1 MAQQQNKKLDLSSAK
16 TGMEKDTHPS
26 QLTQAQY
33 THAFNANVEN
43 ESGNSLNLTNEKS
56 NILASKFKQG
66 FKVIGF
72 ENDIDSNSTF
82 FFLVNPSTHVGEFGV
97 IEDNQNTNDIADILV
112 DCDDCN
118 KVNQLSDPLET
129 LTQAPLQTYT
139 TLLTDADGYLDVNTN
154 LCMPFVPGSGFNFDI
169 NYPIKKIVIKNEK
182 CGKNIYFT
190 ENNNPPRHINIT
202 DLYNGKYHDQ
212 NVPCDVNVTTP
223 CINYNELRIFKLFNI
238 PKIEPVTIELGGRLQ
253 MGMYEFL
260 IAYSDAAGNEISP
273 YYSITNPIAIFDKNN
288 RILEQKNLADRT
300 NLAIRL
306 EVSDLDKTYSH
317 YKVAVIQT
325 ADIEGASR
333 YFIEGIHTINDNT
346 VVYTT
351 EQNKI
356 ATSFDKLLIDQL
368 NVEKV
373 EGLTASNNILFQ
385 YGVTQK
391 KEINLQPVIN
401 LLGQF
406 VQWQTHIA
414 PESLYENGVLSS
426 KFLGYNRD
434 EVVPLSIRFL
444 LDGGYETSLFPLI
457 SRFAIPGEK
466 DIVVDESNN
475 GINDDIDSIIKN
487 IQSCNSVN
495 RNQKWQFYNTA
506 FSESG
511 SICEGVDIQTVP
523 VTEDLTKTCIV
534 EGVYNV
540 TQDTFSIDLEEGEEY
555 LGLAQYIEDNKA
567 NCPLAFQGTDICTA
581 INGDYA
587 AINCETDIF
596 DGLDCDAPTFVTEV
610 VVGSIGNET
619 STKIEKIFPS
629 EYIQIKMPKVCTIY
643 KINQTTNLSLQDPSN
658 PLGYFNSDTFEESPR
673 SVFLRDSDFEN
684 EDCSYPVSIPT
695 YANTGDNYSTAS
707 FNNYYVSSVQSSLY
721 TSKIPHAGGIS
732 GNFSNKI
739 HKGALWFKGEIANR
753 TKFLLDISKEKAVAQ
768 QDTIGQS
775 TQLRVSIFK
784 SCSDTTA
791 LYSKIITVANGEMF
805 LLEKDTT
812 VAPNGLKITDSS
824 GVSAPIIANGW
835 LTSKKYY
842 VAVDCPIVSR
852 QIDTN
857 PAWNDDDIQT
867 VYVSMPTTGCYTV
880 TQRDIEYSRIDV
892 DWQSIRFDK
901 KIIATATC
909 TFQQPVVQSCNAVP
923 YRKGEFAYWES
934 EETYPDNPELYDS
947 RSLVVPQNLI
957 PIDIKTKFED
967 TFVNSTANGNY
978 LLNNNANFT
987 CANIRHFKFPDNDL
1001 APFMS
1006 YSQQS
1011 PFGSS
1016 LIFPLGITIDENV
1029 VSAFLDVA
1037 VVNGLMTQS
1046 DRNKVSGYEIF
1057 RGDISLDRGVV
1068 ASGLLYDM
1076 RKYKENGKSIYY
1088 SNYPFNSYQNDL
1100 LNGGEDLSTENGV
1113 TFGVSN
1119 RNYTFHS
1126 PETDY
1131 YRQGLPSE
1139 LSVQG
1144 YMFGNSRGHFDEV
1157 QGHPKWVILSP
1168 AARSLAN
1175 TLATLEVA
1183 GEILIKAG
1191 EITSNAQVW
1200 AMFGMA
1206 NGVSLGLPAF
1216 IAAGVVTAF
1225 GIAEGIIYKHGQY
1238 RYQWLKIFRDFGS
1251 PQNFAYYYYA
1261 EGYYNYLTTSQEDGN
1276 RLRGLHIS
1284 KYLNDGRFVTTNEV
1298 TGERLNINNID
1309 RERSV
1314 LLSFGDMPITYPN
1327 TSYRTYDKGA
1337 DASITYQSAAGFDKS
1352 GRSPEVVRNVASPY
1366 VAIKNYLPTQYGTIN
1381 SIKWLSTGY
1390 VGDLRNSTSGCL
1402 SIFGGDTYIS
1412 RHTLKRKMP
1421 LFLVTAMKQADL
1433 TPYNYFFYSNIGRNP
1448 TFYCS
1453 YEQNKDFSDGGKA
1466 FPDIDSDYSFD
1477 NAYSSGNYIV
1487 SPSKFYLYYYGIT
1500 NFLAETRINT
1510 NYRYAGKDQ
1519 NRNFYPLV
1527 GDLGAWT
1534 QEESVSIREPNVFL
1548 YNSEYS
1554 KQISL
1559 TRKRTLT
1566 DTYERAF
1573 NECTQDMPNGIIAS
1587 LPDSTENSL
1596 YDPWL
1601 IYRPLDIFEFPSN
1614 YGKLKDVIDIEGQA
1628 ILARFA
1634 NTSVLYN
1641 KVDSKI
1647 DDGSSPVMSLLG
1659 GNSFFQRRS
1668 TSFHNTRLGYGGTQ
1682 NATFVSNEFGHFF
1695 ADAKRGQVVM
1705 VPSSGEGMVEISSM
1719 TGDKASG
1726 MRNWFKEHLPFKM
1739 LNYIPNVD
1747 IDNPYNG
1754 LGLTMGWDSRYRRVF
1769 LTKKDY
1775 IPKNPCIQYIEGQG
1789 FVIDETL
1796 CNGEESI
1803 LTCPEGYEL
1812 IGGYCQLVTEGLDLC
1827 PDGYTYDPNLGT
1839 CTLIDIIPATCVCTA
1854 DVFASPE
1861 TICSGETTSIALTS
1875 TESGIAYTWTAVQS
1889 GVTGATS
1896 GNSNVIAQTLV
1907 GSGTVTYTI
1916 TPFETV
1922 SLCQG
1927 EPIQVVVTVNVAP
1940 DIIVTPNSPQAIA
1953 SGGTVNIAISSGLP
1967 GTTFTW
1973 TVTSPSTIT
1982 GAIAG
1987 SGTTISNTLTASVAG
2002 VVTYHIVATAPNG
2015 CTANINY
2022 IVNVGATVTTCLA
2035 GLTARVVY
2043 DGIASQYTNATTNH
2057 SITLSGTDGSA
2068 EVRYDEAHVYFIEFD
2083 VNLTQTATTFVN
2095 THSVAL
2101 ANFGITVTS
2110 SANVINMTRAVAST
2124 STPTFQR
2131 LDGSLSGVVVVPGG
2145 ILNPQWALSSA
2156 AGHTCDRARFEF
2168 MTNGIPVG
2176 IANMNNTNGGPIP
2189 IANWDDPSTHM
2200 GTPGARQSS
2209 ITYSAAEISEIGNGL
2224 PSGVGTLKIR
2234 LRGTNIFGTAPN
2246 QYYNQHSG
2254 VVGLEFFVGTTR
2266 VYQGIIGDRVLE
2278 IDPCNPSASPRVLQ
2292 PSTGG
2297 KSIIAP
2303 ALTWGA
2309 QTGTMSAGVP
2319 ITSAVTKSLTVN
2331 VTSLGTGLDVGSY
2344 DIIASANGVTF
2355 RGTGVFPGTGLQT
2368 ITLTAL
2374 GTPLVAGTHTFTP
2387 DISSISGGLY
2397 QVPVG
2402 FTAITT

>member
-1 MAQQQNKKLDLSSAK
+1 MAQQQNKKLNLSFAK

-26 QLTQAQY
+26 QLKEVQY
-33 THAFNANVEN
+33 THAYNANIEN

-56 NILASKFKQG
+56 NILASKFKKG

-139 TLLTDADGYLDVNTN
+139 TLLTDSDGYLDVNTN
-154 LCMPFVPGSGFNFDI
+154 LCMPFVPGSGFNFDT

-182 CGKNIYFT
+182 CGKNIYFSD
-190 ENNNPPRHINIT
+190 NNNPPRHINIT

-238 PKIEPVTIELGGRLQ
+238 PKIEPATIELGGRLQ
-253 MGMYEFL
+253 MGVYEFL

-466 DIVVDESNN
+466 DLVVDESNN
-475 GINDDIDSIIKN
+475 GINDDIDSIVKN

-511 SICEGVDIQTVP
+511 SICEGVDVQTVP

-540 TQDTFSIDLEEGEEY
+540 PGDGFSIDLEEGETY
-555 LGLAQYIEDNKA
+555 VGLAQYIEDNKA

-581 INGDYA
+581 INGDYS
-587 AINCETDIF
+587 AIACETEMF
-596 DGLDCDAPTFVTEV
+596 PPEELECGPPTVVTEL
-610 VVGSIGNET
+610 VVGSIVNET
-619 STKIEKIFPS
+619 STKVEKIFPS
-629 EYIQIKMPKVCTIY
+629 EYIHIKMPKVCTIY
-643 KINQTTNLSLQDPSN
+643 KVNPVNNTLIQDSSN
-658 PLGYFNSDTFEESPR
+658 PLGYSNVDFFEEAATA
-673 SVFLRDSDFEN
+673 VFLRDSDFEN

-695 YANTGDNYSTAS
+695 YTNTGDNYSTAS
-707 FNNYYVSSVQSSLY
+707 FNNYYVSSVQSSLH
-721 TSKIPHAGGIS
+721 TSKIPHSGGIS

-739 HKGALWFKGEIANR
+739 HKGALWFKGEIATR

-791 LYSKIITVANGEMF
+791 LYSKIVTIAAGEMF

-824 GVSAPIIANGW
+824 GTSVLIANGW

-842 VAVDCPIVSR
+842 VAVDCPIISR

-857 PAWNDDDIQT
+857 PTWQNDDIQT
-867 VYVSMPTTGCYTV
+867 VYISMPTTGCYTV
-880 TQRDIEYSRIDV
+880 TQRDIEYSRIEV

-1006 YSQQS
+1006 FSQQS
-1011 PFGSS
+1011 PFGNS

-1029 VSAFLDVA
+1029 ISAFLDIA

-1100 LNGGEDLSTENGV
+1100 LNGGEDLSVENGV

-1175 TLATLEVA
+1175 FLASLEVA
-1183 GEILIKAG
+1183 GEILIKAA

-1200 AMFGMA
+1200 FMAGLA
-1206 NGVSLGLPAF
+1206 NGVSAGLPAF
-1216 IAAGVVTAF
+1216 IAAGAVTIF
-1225 GIAEGIIYKHGQY
+1225 GTAEAIIYKQAQY

-1261 EGYYNYLTTSQEDGN
+1261 EGYYNYLATSQQDGD
-1276 RLRGLHIS
+1276 RLRGLHIA
-1284 KYLNDGRFVTTNEV
+1284 KYLNDGRFITTNEV

-1327 TSYRTYDKGA
+1327 TSYRTYDKGT
-1337 DASITYQSAAGFDKS
+1337 DASITYQSAAGFGGA

-1390 VGDLRNSTSGCL
+1390 VGDLRNATSGCL

-1433 TPYNYFFYSNIGRNP
+1433 TPYNYYFYSNIGRNP

-1453 YEQNKDFSDGGKA
+1453 YEQNKDFSSRGSN
-1466 FPDIDSDYSFD
+1466 FPDIDSEFSFD
-1477 NAYSSGNYIV
+1477 NFYTSGNYIS

-1548 YNSEYS
+1548 YNSGYS

-1559 TRKRTLT
+1559 TRRRTLT
-1566 DTYERAF
+1566 DTYEKAF
-1573 NECTQDMPNGIIAS
+1573 NECTQDMPNGIISS

-1601 IYRPLDIFEFPSN
+1601 VYRPLDIFEFPSD
-1614 YGKLKDVIDIEGQA
+1614 YGKLKDIIDIEGQA

-1719 TGDKASG
+1719 AGNKASG

-1796 CNGEESI
+1796 CNGEEPI
-1803 LTCPEGYEL
+1803 KTCPEGYEL
-1812 IGGYCQLVTEGLDLC
+1812 VGGYCQIVTEGSDLC

-1839 CTLIDIIPATCVCTA
+1839 CTLIDTIPATCVCTA
-1854 DVFASPE
+1854 DVIASPQ
-1861 TICSGETTSIALTS
+1861 TICSGETTSIVLSS
-1875 TESGIAYTWTAVQS
+1875 TEPGISYTWTAVQS

-1896 GNSNVIAQTLV
+1896 GNTSIISQTLN
-1907 GSGTVTYTI
+1907 GAGTVTYTI

-1927 EPIQVVVTVNVAP
+1927 EPVQVVVTVNALPNLVVTAAQDTITRGNPVSITMSSSTPGTVITWVASEAGGTSN
-1940 DIIVTPNSPQAIA
+1940 ITGETNG
-1953 SGGTVNIAISSGLP
+1953 SGGSITDTLDLITLDSTVMDYQITA
-1967 GTTFTW
+1967 TTPEGCTQ
-1973 TVTSPSTIT
+1973 TIT
-1982 GAIAG
+1982 QSIRVNPTVAECLTNFIIDVSVRQGQCSGHNCNHATFELMAGSTSLGLVFLSNALGAADQGNATDPETGLVVNPGGGGNRYNRVTISTAQANTIAAANLNGDIVFQLVCDQTTGWNNFGGPG
-1987 SGTTISNTLTASVAG
+1987 SGTCHTSAAEMTI
-2002 VVTYHIVATAPNG
+2002 Y
-2015 CTANINY
+2015 
-2022 IVNVGATVTTCLA
+2022 VGAT
-2035 GLTARVVY
+2035 
-2043 DGIASQYTNATTNH
+2043 TNA
-2057 SITLSGTDGSA
+2057 
-2068 EVRYDEAHVYFIEFD
+2068 
-2083 VNLTQTATTFVN
+2083 
-2095 THSVAL
+2095 
-2101 ANFGITVTS
+2101 
-2110 SANVINMTRAVAST
+2110 
-2124 STPTFQR
+2124 
-2131 LDGSLSGVVVVPGG
+2131 
-2145 ILNPQWALSSA
+2145 
-2156 AGHTCDRARFEF
+2156 
-2168 MTNGIPVG
+2168 PV
-2176 IANMNNTNGGPIP
+2176 
-2189 IANWDDPSTHM
+2189 
-2200 GTPGARQSS
+2200 
-2209 ITYSAAEISEIGNGL
+2209 YSACPAGSSVTINVCSGL
-2224 PSGVGTLKIR
+2224 
-2234 LRGTNIFGTAPN
+2234 
-2246 QYYNQHSG
+2246 
-2254 VVGLEFFVGTTR
+2254 
-2266 VYQGIIGDRVLE
+2266 
-2278 IDPCNPSASPRVLQ
+2278 
-2292 PSTGG
+2292 
-2297 KSIIAP
+2297 
-2303 ALTWGA
+2303 
-2309 QTGTMSAGVP
+2309 
-2319 ITSAVTKSLTVN
+2319 
-2331 VTSLGTGLDVGSY
+2331 
-2344 DIIASANGVTF
+2344 
-2355 RGTGVFPGTGLQT
+2355 
-2368 ITLTAL
+2368 
-2374 GTPLVAGTHTFTP
+2374 LV
-2387 DISSISGGLY
+2387 
-2397 QVPVG
+2397 
-2402 FTAITT
+2402 

>member
-1 MAQQQNKKLDLSSAK
+1 MAQEQNKKLNLSSAK

-26 QLTQAQY
+26 QLTDAQY
-33 THAFNANVEN
+33 THAYNANIEN
-43 ESGNSLNLTNEKS
+43 RSGNSLNLTNEKS

-82 FFLVNPSTHVGEFGV
+82 FFLVNPTTHVGEFGV
-97 IEDNQNTNDIADILV
+97 IEDNQNTNDVSDVLV
-112 DCDDCN
+112 DCDNCN
-118 KVNQLSDPLET
+118 KANQLAEPLET
-129 LTQAPLQTYT
+129 LTQLPLQTYT

-182 CGKNIYFT
+182 CGKNIYFSD
-190 ENNNPPRHINIT
+190 NYNPPRHINIT
-202 DLYNGKYHDQ
+202 DLYDGKYYDQ
-212 NVPCDVNVTTP
+212 NVPCDVNVITP

-238 PKIEPVTIELGGRLQ
+238 PKIEPATIELGGRLQ

-306 EVSDLDKTYSH
+306 EVSNLDKTYSH

-325 ADIEGASR
+325 ADIEGATR

-351 EQNKI
+351 EQNKV

-414 PESLYENGVLSS
+414 PENLYENGVLSS

-466 DIVVDESNN
+466 DLVVDQSGN
-475 GINDDIDSIIKN
+475 GINDDVDSIIKN
-487 IQSCNSVN
+487 IQACNSVN

-511 SICEGVDIQTVP
+511 SICEGVNIQTVP
-523 VTEDLTKTCIV
+523 VTESLTKTCIV

-540 TQDTFSIDLEEGEEY
+540 TTDGFSIDLEEGAEY
-555 LGLAQYIEDNKA
+555 LGLAQYIEDHKA
-567 NCPLAFQGTDICTA
+567 DCPLAFEGTDICTA
-581 INGDYA
+581 ISTDYS
-587 AINCETDIF
+587 AISCETDIF

-610 VVGSIGNET
+610 VVGSISNET
-619 STKIEKIFPS
+619 NIKIEKVFPS
-629 EYIQIKMPKVCTIY
+629 EYIQIKMPKICTIY
-643 KINQTTNLSLQDPSN
+643 KVNQTDNSLIQDPSN
-658 PLGYFNSDTFEESPR
+658 PLGYFNVDAFDENPR
-673 SVFLRDSDFEN
+673 AVFLRDSDFEN

-707 FNNYYVSSVQSSLY
+707 FNNYYVSSVVSSLY
-721 TSKIPHAGGIS
+721 TSKIPHVGGIS
-732 GNFSNKI
+732 GAFTNKI
-739 HKGALWFKGEIANR
+739 HKGALWFKGEIATR
-753 TKFLLDISKEKAVAQ
+753 TKFLLDISKEKAIAQ
-768 QDTIGQS
+768 QDIIGQS
-775 TQLRVSIFK
+775 PAVRISIFK

-791 LYSKIITVANGEMF
+791 LYSKIVTIANGETF

-812 VAPNGLKITDSS
+812 VAPNGLKVTDSS
-824 GVSAPIIANGW
+824 GVVTLIANGW

-842 VAVDCPIVSR
+842 VAVDCPIVSL
-852 QIDTN
+852 QIDTD
-857 PAWNDDDIQT
+857 PSWNNDNMQT
-867 VYVSMPTTGCYTV
+867 VYISMPTTGCYTV

-892 DWQSIRFDK
+892 AWDSIRFDK

-947 RSLVVPQNLI
+947 RSLVIPQNLI

-978 LLNNNANFT
+978 LLNTNANFT

-1006 YSQQS
+1006 FSQQS
-1011 PFGSS
+1011 PFGNS

-1029 VSAFLDVA
+1029 IAAFLDVA

-1183 GEILIKAG
+1183 GEILVKAA

-1200 AMFGMA
+1200 FMGGLVFGT
-1206 NGVSLGLPAF
+1206 SLGLPAF
-1216 IAAGVVTAF
+1216 ISAGVVTAF

-1261 EGYYNYLTTSQEDGN
+1261 EGYYNYLTTSQQDGN

-1337 DASITYQSAAGFDKS
+1337 DASITFQSAAGFS
-1352 GRSPEVVRNVASPY
+1352 TAGRSPEVVRNVASPY

-1390 VGDLRNSTSGCL
+1390 VGDLKNATSGCL
-1402 SIFGGDTYIS
+1402 PIFGGDTYIS

-1477 NAYSSGNYIV
+1477 NVYSSGNYIV
-1487 SPSKFYLYYYGIT
+1487 PPSKFYLYYYGIT

-1559 TRKRTLT
+1559 TRRRTLS

-1573 NECTQDMPNGIIAS
+1573 NECTQDMPNGIISS

-1614 YGKLKDVIDIEGQA
+1614 YGKLKDIIDIEGQA

-1682 NATFVSNEFGHFF
+1682 NFTFVSNEFGHFF
-1695 ADAKRGQVVM
+1695 ADAKRGQVIM
-1705 VPSSGEGMVEISSM
+1705 VPSNGEGMLEISAM
-1719 TGDKASG
+1719 AGDKASG

-1739 LNYIPNVD
+1739 LDYLPNVD

-1769 LTKKDY
+1769 ITKKDY
-1775 IPKNPCIQYIEGQG
+1775 IPKNPCIQYVEGQG

-1796 CNGEESI
+1796 CNGEEPI
-1803 LTCPEGYEL
+1803 ETCPEGYEL
-1812 IGGYCQLVTEGLDLC
+1812 VDGYCQLLTVGLDLC
-1827 PDGYTYDPNLGT
+1827 PDGYTYDPNLET
-1839 CTLIDIIPATCVCTA
+1839 CTLVETVAATCICTA
-1854 DVFASPE
+1854 DVFATPQ
-1861 TICSGETTSIALTS
+1861 TICSGGTTSIALTS
-1875 TESGIAYTWTAVQS
+1875 TESGISYTWTAVQS

-1896 GNSNVIAQTLV
+1896 GTSNAIVQTLT

-1916 TPFETV
+1916 IPFETV

-1927 EPIQVVVTVNVAP
+1927 EPAQVVVTVKP
-1940 DIIVTPNSPQAIA
+1940 TPNATATPATQTIQ
-1953 SGGTVNIAISSGLP
+1953 SGNNFTINLTSNIVGTIFN
-1967 GTTFTW
+1967 W
-1973 TVTSPSTIT
+1973 TVVNTGVTGPVNGSGNTIT
-1982 GAIAG
+1982 ATATGAGNATYTIIPTFDGCSGAPIQAVVTVG
-1987 SGTTISNTLTASVAG
+1987 AVITNTTEINIWFDNSGSMSGTLPPLQTMQSTLLKNCIGPVYGYNPLVPGSDIVYNQRVRVLNMQDPSNPAGGWNYNERFIKCLAIQRNFNRATDTTVDQVINLTFADESDAYGYGSFNVPFSNTTPRTATYNQDITDLRTQINAFAGLRGVAFR
-2002 VVTYHIVATAPNG
+2002 VATSD
-2015 CTANINY
+2015 NIY
-2022 IVNVGATVTTCLA
+2022 PGFR
-2035 GLTARVVY
+2035 GLTRA
-2043 DGIASQYTNATTNH
+2043 
-2057 SITLSGTDGSA
+2057 
-2068 EVRYDEAHVYFIEFD
+2068 
-2083 VNLTQTATTFVN
+2083 TFVN
-2095 THSVAL
+2095 DGIYTPPFNISDFT
-2101 ANFGITVTS
+2101 NRFGY
-2110 SANVINMTRAVAST
+2110 NLDVI
-2124 STPTFQR
+2124 
-2131 LDGSLSGVVVVPGG
+2131 PGG
-2145 ILNPQWALSSA
+2145 EPGSDANYYLQLVRTALNNL
-2156 AGHTCDRARFEF
+2156 GF
-2168 MTNGIPVG
+2168 N
-2176 IANMNNTNGGPIP
+2176 
-2189 IANWDDPSTHM
+2189 
-2200 GTPGARQSS
+2200 
-2209 ITYSAAEISEIGNGL
+2209 
-2224 PSGVGTLKIR
+2224 
-2234 LRGTNIFGTAPN
+2234 
-2246 QYYNQHSG
+2246 
-2254 VVGLEFFVGTTR
+2254 
-2266 VYQGIIGDRVLE
+2266 
-2278 IDPCNPSASPRVLQ
+2278 
-2292 PSTGG
+2292 
-2297 KSIIAP
+2297 IAP
-2303 ALTWGA
+2303 C
-2309 QTGTMSAGVP
+2309 P
-2319 ITSAVTKSLTVN
+2319 
-2331 VTSLGTGLDVGSY
+2331 
-2344 DIIASANGVTF
+2344 
-2355 RGTGVFPGTGLQT
+2355 PPPPP
-2368 ITLTAL
+2368 
-2374 GTPLVAGTHTFTP
+2374 TP
-2387 DISSISGGLY
+2387 
-2397 QVPVG
+2397 
-2402 FTAITT
+2402 